1 MIEIVANLHTHTIYS
16 DGWTDHE
23 TIARDALRAGLDV
36 VAVTDHNVWVD
47 GLDGYRYENG
57 RRVLLITGEEIHDPT
72 RQPQKNHLLVYEARR
87 ELAPLAAEPAQLLEA
102 VAQSG
107 GLAFLAHPVDPGAPA
122 RPGTDLSWVDWE
134 VEGYQGL
141 EIWNYMTEFKSL
153 LRSRLWAALY
163 AYLPGWIARAPFP
176 EALHRWDALIGQ
188 GRRLTAIGGADA
200 HAFPG
205 RLGPLR
211 RTILP
216 GPFLFRMVNTHALL
230 DEPLRGELEEDRR
243 RFFQAL
249 RQGRC
254 FVGCDS
260 PASSRGFHF
269 QAQGHLGKAEM
280 GDRLPVG
287 LGVTF
292 QIQTPRP
299 ATLGLLRNGVP
310 VQHWSGA
317 KAAVA
322 VVTQPGAYRV
332 EAHLVHHGALRGWIY
347 SNPIYLTA

>member
-1 MIEIVANLHTHTIYS
+1 MFEIVANLHSHTVYS

-23 TIARDALRAGLDV
+23 TIAQEALRAGLDV

-47 GLDGYRYENG
+47 GFDGYRYNDG
-57 RRVLLITGEEIHDPT
+57 RQVLLVTGEEIHDPA

-87 ELAPLAAEPAQLLEA
+87 ELAPLATEPARLLEA

-107 GLAFLAHPVDPGAPA
+107 GLAFLAHPFDRGAPA
-122 RPGTDLSWVDWE
+122 RPGTDLSWVDWQ

-163 AYLPGWIARAPFP
+163 AYHPGWIARAPFA
-176 EALHRWDALIGQ
+176 ETLQRWDALLGVGQ
-188 GRRLTAIGGADA
+188 RLTAIGGADA

-216 GPFLFRMVNTHALL
+216 GVFLFRTVNTHVLL
-230 DEPLRGELEEDRR
+230 DEPLHGEMEEDRR
-243 RFFQAL
+243 RVFHAL
-249 RQGRC
+249 RHGRC
-254 FVGCDS
+254 FVGCDW
-260 PASSRGFHF
+260 PASTRGFRF
-269 QAQGHLGKAEM
+269 QAQGHLGRAEM
-280 GDRLPVG
+280 GERLSVG

-292 QIQTPRP
+292 QIRTPRP
-299 ATLGLLRNGVP
+299 AHLVLLRNGTP
-310 VQHWSGA
+310 VRHWSRSM
-317 KAAVA
+317 AAVE

-332 EAHLVHHGALRGWIY
+332 EAHLYHHGALRGWIY
-347 SNPIYLTA
+347 SNPIYVTA